1 MKHHN
6 KSQMSKITT
15 IFDITSAPF
24 NKSRSVESKKKQM
37 KLNIHTIIIAAIAFL
52 GMSGIAKA
60 QQKELLSFDE
70 YLSMVGKKNLTY
82 AAQKY
87 NVSMA
92 EASIQTANMFP
103 DPQLDMEGSNNG
115 VSKNMGYTYGGSL
128 GWTLELGGKRRARV
142 DLAKNQSELSRI
154 LLLDFFRNLRADA
167 SLGYV
172 EALKSK
178 ALLDVQQDSYK
189 NMLQLSKSDSIRYRL
204 GTISLV
210 TSKQS
215 KLEAAS
221 LLNSVYQAESAEQQ
235 AITALY
241 VFLSDNKLTGRD
253 VDGDFN
259 AFNRDFGIEDLL
271 TQALNERADLLAA
284 KQNTQ
289 VAKSQINLERA
300 NRKIDLGLTA
310 GVSHNTTATNE
321 IAPSPAVNA
330 IKLGVSIPL
339 KFSNNRNAGLKIAE
353 MAHSQSQLEYQQV
366 EQSIRAEVM
375 QAYQQ
380 YMATQKQVKQ
390 FHNGMLT
397 EAKNILDGIIYSYK
411 RGESSILEV
420 LNAQRTYN
428 DVRKDYYQALAD
440 NATALIELERKTG
453 IWDIS
458 F

>member
-1 MKHHN
+1 MKCLN
-6 KSQMSKITT
+6 KNLTNLVMIGFSILSDLYNQPRSGVLKKRHMKFNIRFT
-15 IFDITSAPF
+15 IVTATLLS
-24 NKSRSVESKKKQM
+24 M
-37 KLNIHTIIIAAIAFL
+37 T
-52 GMSGIAKA
+52 GIVKA

-115 VSKNMGYTYGGSL
+115 VYKNMGYTYGSSL

-221 LLNSVYQAESAEQQ
+221 LLNSVYQAESTEQQ
-235 AITALY
+235 AITALS

-330 IKLGVSIPL
+330 VKLGVSIPL

-380 YMATQKQVKQ
+380 YIATQKQVKQ

>member
-1 MKHHN
+1 MKFN
-6 KSQMSKITT
+6 IRFT
-15 IFDITSAPF
+15 IVTATLLS
-24 NKSRSVESKKKQM
+24 M
-37 KLNIHTIIIAAIAFL
+37 T
-52 GMSGIAKA
+52 GIVKA

-210 TSKQS
+210 TSKQG

-235 AITALY
+235 AITALS

-330 IKLGVSIPL
+330 VKLGVSIPL

>member
-1 MKHHN
+1 MKFN
-6 KSQMSKITT
+6 IRFT
-15 IFDITSAPF
+15 IVTATLLS
-24 NKSRSVESKKKQM
+24 M
-37 KLNIHTIIIAAIAFL
+37 T
-52 GMSGIAKA
+52 GIVKA

-115 VSKNMGYTYGGSL
+115 VYKNMGYTYGSSL

-221 LLNSVYQAESAEQQ
+221 LLNSVYQAESTEQQ
-235 AITALY
+235 AITALS

-330 IKLGVSIPL
+330 VKLGVSIPL

-380 YMATQKQVKQ
+380 YIATQKQVKQ

>member
-1 MKHHN
+1 MKCLN
-6 KSQMSKITT
+6 KNLTNLVMIGFSILSDLYNQPRSGVLKKRHMKFNIRFT
-15 IFDITSAPF
+15 IVTATLLS
-24 NKSRSVESKKKQM
+24 M
-37 KLNIHTIIIAAIAFL
+37 T
-52 GMSGIAKA
+52 GIVKA

-221 LLNSVYQAESAEQQ
+221 LLNSVYQAKSAEQQ
-235 AITALY
+235 AITALS

-330 IKLGVSIPL
+330 VKLGVSIPL

>member
-1 MKHHN
+1 MKRLHKN
-6 KSQMSKITT
+6 PASAVMT
-15 IFDITSAPF
+15 IADILSGYYKQPK
-24 NKSRSVESKKKQM
+24 NGVLKKKQM
-37 KLNIHTIIIAAIAFL
+37 KFSIRFIIVSVTLFSIT
-52 GMSGIAKA
+52 GIAKA
-60 QQKELLSFDE
+60 QEKERLSFE
-70 YLSMVGKKNLTY
+70 EFLNLVGKKNLSY

-87 NVSMA
+87 NVGMA
-92 EASIQTANMFP
+92 EAAIQTASIFP

-128 GWTLELGGKRRARV
+128 GWTLELGGKRKARM
-142 DLAKNQSELSRI
+142 DLARNQSELSKI
-154 LLLDFFRNLRADA
+154 QLLDFFRNLRADA
-167 SLGYV
+167 GLGYI

-178 ALLDVQQDSYK
+178 ALLDVQQDSYQ
-189 NMLQLSKSDSIRYRL
+189 NMLKLAKSDSIRYRL

-215 KLEAAS
+215 KLEATS
-221 LLNSVYQAESAEQQ
+221 LLNEVYQAESAAQQ
-235 AITALY
+235 AITGLS
-241 VFLSDNKLTGRD
+241 VFLSDNNLNNRD

-259 AFNRDFGIEDLL
+259 AFNRDFSIDDL
-271 TQALNERADLLAA
+271 TMQALNTRADLLAA

-310 GVSHNTTATNE
+310 GVSHNTEATNE

-330 IKLGVSIPL
+330 VKFGVSIPL
-339 KFSNNRNAGLKIAE
+339 KFSNKRNADLKIAE
-353 MAHSQSQLEYQQV
+353 MAHSQSETEYKQI
-366 EQSIRAEVM
+366 EQGIRAEVM

-380 YMATQKQVKQ
+380 YIATQKQVKQ
-390 FHNGMLT
+390 YHNGMLT
-397 EAKNILDGIIYSYK
+397 EAKSILDGIIYSYK

-428 DVRKDYYQALAD
+428 DVRKNYYQTLAD
-440 NATALIELERKTG
+440 NAAALIELERKTG

>member
-1 MKHHN
+1 MKCLN
-6 KSQMSKITT
+6 KNLTNLVMIGFNILSDLYNQPRSGVLKKRHMKFNIRFT
-15 IFDITSAPF
+15 IVTATLLS
-24 NKSRSVESKKKQM
+24 M
-37 KLNIHTIIIAAIAFL
+37 T
-52 GMSGIAKA
+52 GIVKA

>member
-1 MKHHN
+1 MKCLN
-6 KSQMSKITT
+6 KNLTNLVMIGFSILSDLYNQPRSGVLKKRHMKFNIRFT
-15 IFDITSAPF
+15 IVTATLLS
-24 NKSRSVESKKKQM
+24 M
-37 KLNIHTIIIAAIAFL
+37 T
-52 GMSGIAKA
+52 GIVKA

-115 VSKNMGYTYGGSL
+115 VYKNMGYTYGSSL

-178 ALLDVQQDSYK
+178 TLLDVQQDSYK

-235 AITALY
+235 AITALS

-289 VAKSQINLERA
+289 VAKSRINLERA

-330 IKLGVSIPL
+330 VKLGVSIPL

-380 YMATQKQVKQ
+380 YIATQKQVKQ

-440 NATALIELERKTG
+440 NATALIDLERKTG

>member
-1 MKHHN
+1 MKFN
-6 KSQMSKITT
+6 IRFT
-15 IFDITSAPF
+15 IVKATLLS
-24 NKSRSVESKKKQM
+24 M
-37 KLNIHTIIIAAIAFL
+37 T
-52 GMSGIAKA
+52 GIVKA

-115 VSKNMGYTYGGSL
+115 VYKNMGYTYGSSL

-221 LLNSVYQAESAEQQ
+221 LLNSVYQAESTEQQ
-235 AITALY
+235 AITALS

-330 IKLGVSIPL
+330 VKLGVSIPL

-380 YMATQKQVKQ
+380 YIATQKQVKQ

>member
-1 MKHHN
+1 MKFN
-6 KSQMSKITT
+6 IRFT
-15 IFDITSAPF
+15 IVTATLLS
-24 NKSRSVESKKKQM
+24 M
-37 KLNIHTIIIAAIAFL
+37 T
-52 GMSGIAKA
+52 GIVKA

-115 VSKNMGYTYGGSL
+115 VYKNMGYTYGSSL

-235 AITALY
+235 AITALS

-330 IKLGVSIPL
+330 VKLGVSIPL

-380 YMATQKQVKQ
+380 YIATQKQVKQ

-440 NATALIELERKTG
+440 NATALIDLERKTG

>member
-1 MKHHN
+1 MKFN
-6 KSQMSKITT
+6 IRFT
-15 IFDITSAPF
+15 IVTATLLS
-24 NKSRSVESKKKQM
+24 M
-37 KLNIHTIIIAAIAFL
+37 T
-52 GMSGIAKA
+52 GIVKA

-82 AAQKY
+82 AAQKF

-235 AITALY
+235 AITTLY

-253 VDGDFN
+253 VGGDFN

>member
-1 MKHHN
+1 MKCLN
-6 KSQMSKITT
+6 KNLTNLVMIGFSILSDLYNQPRSGVLKKRHMKFNIRFT
-15 IFDITSAPF
+15 IVTATLLS
-24 NKSRSVESKKKQM
+24 M
-37 KLNIHTIIIAAIAFL
+37 T
-52 GMSGIAKA
+52 GIVKA

-115 VSKNMGYTYGGSL
+115 VYKNMGYTYGSSL

-330 IKLGVSIPL
+330 VKLGVSIPL

-353 MAHSQSQLEYQQV
+353 MAYSQSQLEYQQV

-380 YMATQKQVKQ
+380 YIATQKQVKQ

>member
-1 MKHHN
+1 MKCLN
-6 KSQMSKITT
+6 KNLTNLVMIGFSILSDLYNQPRSGVLKKRHMKFNIRFT
-15 IFDITSAPF
+15 IVTATLLS
-24 NKSRSVESKKKQM
+24 M
-37 KLNIHTIIIAAIAFL
+37 T
-52 GMSGIAKA
+52 GIVKA

-82 AAQKY
+82 ATQKY

>member
-1 MKHHN
+1 MKCLN
-6 KSQMSKITT
+6 KNLTNLVMIGFSILSDLYNQPRSGVLKKRHMKFNIRFT
-15 IFDITSAPF
+15 IVTATLLS
-24 NKSRSVESKKKQM
+24 M
-37 KLNIHTIIIAAIAFL
+37 T
-52 GMSGIAKA
+52 GIVKA

-82 AAQKY
+82 AAQKF

-235 AITALY
+235 AITALS

>member
-1 MKHHN
+1 MKFN
-6 KSQMSKITT
+6 IRFT
-15 IFDITSAPF
+15 IVTATLLS
-24 NKSRSVESKKKQM
+24 M
-37 KLNIHTIIIAAIAFL
+37 T
-52 GMSGIAKA
+52 GIVKA

-115 VSKNMGYTYGGSL
+115 VYKNMGYTYGSSL

-330 IKLGVSIPL
+330 VKLGVSIPL

-380 YMATQKQVKQ
+380 YIATQKQVKQ

>member
-1 MKHHN
+1 MKCLN
-6 KSQMSKITT
+6 KNLTNLVMIGFSILSDLYNQPRSGVLKKRHMKFNIRFT
-15 IFDITSAPF
+15 IVTATLLS
-24 NKSRSVESKKKQM
+24 M
-37 KLNIHTIIIAAIAFL
+37 T
-52 GMSGIAKA
+52 GIVKA

-235 AITALY
+235 AITALS

-330 IKLGVSIPL
+330 VKLGVSIPL

-353 MAHSQSQLEYQQV
+353 MAHSQSQLEYLQV
-366 EQSIRAEVM
+366 EQSIWAEVM

-380 YMATQKQVKQ
+380 YMATQKQVRQ

>member
-1 MKHHN
+1 MKCLN
-6 KSQMSKITT
+6 KNLTNLVMIGFSILSDLYNQPRSGVLKKRHMKFNIRFT
-15 IFDITSAPF
+15 IVTATLLS
-24 NKSRSVESKKKQM
+24 M
-37 KLNIHTIIIAAIAFL
+37 T
-52 GMSGIAKA
+52 GIVKA

-235 AITALY
+235 AITALS

-321 IAPSPAVNA
+321 IAPSPAVNT

>member
-1 MKHHN
+1 MKFN
-6 KSQMSKITT
+6 IRFT
-15 IFDITSAPF
+15 IVTATLLS
-24 NKSRSVESKKKQM
+24 M
-37 KLNIHTIIIAAIAFL
+37 T
-52 GMSGIAKA
+52 GIVKA

-235 AITALY
+235 AITALS

-330 IKLGVSIPL
+330 VKLGVSIPL

-353 MAHSQSQLEYQQV
+353 MAHSQSQLEYLQV
-366 EQSIRAEVM
+366 EQSIWAEVM

-380 YMATQKQVKQ
+380 YMATQKQVRQ

>member
-1 MKHHN
+1 MKCLN
-6 KSQMSKITT
+6 KNLTNLVMIGFSILSDLYNQPRSGVLKKRHMKFNIRFT
-15 IFDITSAPF
+15 IVTATLLS
-24 NKSRSVESKKKQM
+24 M
-37 KLNIHTIIIAAIAFL
+37 T
-52 GMSGIAKA
+52 GIVKA

-115 VSKNMGYTYGGSL
+115 VYKNMGYTYGSSL

-330 IKLGVSIPL
+330 VKLGVSIPL

-380 YMATQKQVKQ
+380 YIATQKQVKQ

>member
-1 MKHHN
+1 MKFN
-6 KSQMSKITT
+6 IRFT
-15 IFDITSAPF
+15 IVTATLLS
-24 NKSRSVESKKKQM
+24 M
-37 KLNIHTIIIAAIAFL
+37 T
-52 GMSGIAKA
+52 GIVKA

-235 AITALY
+235 AITALS

-330 IKLGVSIPL
+330 VKLGVSIPL

-353 MAHSQSQLEYQQV
+353 MAHSQSQLEHQQV

>member
-1 MKHHN
+1 MKCLN
-6 KSQMSKITT
+6 KNLTNLVMIGFSILSDLYNQPRSGVLKKRHMKFNIRFT
-15 IFDITSAPF
+15 IVTATLLS
-24 NKSRSVESKKKQM
+24 M
-37 KLNIHTIIIAAIAFL
+37 T
-52 GMSGIAKA
+52 GIVKA

-115 VSKNMGYTYGGSL
+115 VSKNMGYTYGSSL

-221 LLNSVYQAESAEQQ
+221 LLNSVYQAESTEQQ
-235 AITALY
+235 AITALS

-330 IKLGVSIPL
+330 VKLGVSIPL

-380 YMATQKQVKQ
+380 YIATQKQVKQ

>member
-1 MKHHN
+1 MKCLN
-6 KSQMSKITT
+6 KNLTT
-15 IFDITSAPF
+15 LVMIGFSILSDLY
-24 NKSRSVESKKKQM
+24 NQSRSGVLKKRHM
-37 KLNIHTIIIAAIAFL
+37 KFNIRFTIVTATL
-52 GMSGIAKA
+52 LSMTGIVKA

-128 GWTLELGGKRRARV
+128 GWTLELGGKRKARV

-154 LLLDFFRNLRADA
+154 LLLDFFRNLLADA

-221 LLNSVYQAESAEQQ
+221 LLNSVYQAESTEQQ
-235 AITALY
+235 AITALS
-241 VFLSDNKLTGRD
+241 VFLSDSKLTGRD

>member
-1 MKHHN
+1 MKCLN
-6 KSQMSKITT
+6 KNLTNLVMIGFSILSDLYNQ
-15 IFDITSAPF
+15 P
-24 NKSRSVESKKKQM
+24 RSGVLKMRQM
-37 KLNIHTIIIAAIAFL
+37 KFNIRFTIVTATLLSMA
-52 GMSGIAKA
+52 GIVKA
-60 QQKELLSFDE
+60 QEKELLSFNE
-70 YLSMVGKKNLTY
+70 YLNLVGKKNLNY

-103 DPQLDMEGSNNG
+103 DPQFDMEGSNNG
-115 VSKNMGYTYGGSL
+115 ISKNMGYTFGGSF
-128 GWTLELGGKRRARV
+128 GWTVELGGKRKARV
-142 DLAKNQSELSRI
+142 DLARNQSELSKI
-154 LLLDFFRNLRADA
+154 LLSDFFRNLRADA
-167 SLGYV
+167 SLGYI
-172 EALKSK
+172 EALRTK

-189 NMLQLSKSDSIRYRL
+189 NMLKLSKSDSIRYRL

-210 TSKQS
+210 SSKQS

-221 LLNSVYQAESAEQQ
+221 LLNDVYQAESAEQQ
-235 AITALY
+235 AITGLS
-241 VFLSDNKLTGRD
+241 VFLSDNNLTGRD

-259 AFNRDFGIEDLL
+259 AFNRDFGVEDLI
-271 TQALNERADLLAA
+271 TQALNDRADLLAA
-284 KQNTQ
+284 RQNTQ

-300 NRKIDLGLTA
+300 NRKIDLGLSA

-330 IKLGVSIPL
+330 VKLGVSIPL

-397 EAKNILDGIIYSYK
+397 EAKSILEGIIYSYK

-440 NATALIELERKTG
+440 NAAALIELERKTG

>member
-1 MKHHN
+1 MKCLN
-6 KSQMSKITT
+6 KNLTNLVMIGFSILSDLYNQPRSGVLKKRHMKFNIRFT
-15 IFDITSAPF
+15 IVTATLLS
-24 NKSRSVESKKKQM
+24 M
-37 KLNIHTIIIAAIAFL
+37 T
-52 GMSGIAKA
+52 GIVKA

-210 TSKQS
+210 TSKQG

-235 AITALY
+235 AITALS

-330 IKLGVSIPL
+330 VKLGVSIPL

>member
-1 MKHHN
+1 MKFN
-6 KSQMSKITT
+6 IRFT
-15 IFDITSAPF
+15 IVTATLLS
-24 NKSRSVESKKKQM
+24 M
-37 KLNIHTIIIAAIAFL
+37 T
-52 GMSGIAKA
+52 GIVKA

-235 AITALY
+235 AITALS
-241 VFLSDNKLTGRD
+241 VFLSDNKLTGRG

>member
-1 MKHHN
+1 MKCLN
-6 KSQMSKITT
+6 KNLTNLVMIGFSILSDLYNQPRSGVLKKRHMKFNIRFT
-15 IFDITSAPF
+15 IVTATLLS
-24 NKSRSVESKKKQM
+24 M
-37 KLNIHTIIIAAIAFL
+37 T
-52 GMSGIAKA
+52 GIVKA

-128 GWTLELGGKRRARV
+128 GWTLEFGGKRRARV

-204 GTISLV
+204 GNISLV

>member
-1 MKHHN
+1 MKCLN
-6 KSQMSKITT
+6 KNLTNLVMIGFSILSDLYNQPRSGVLKKRHMKFNIRFT
-15 IFDITSAPF
+15 IVTATLLS
-24 NKSRSVESKKKQM
+24 M
-37 KLNIHTIIIAAIAFL
+37 T
-52 GMSGIAKA
+52 GIVKA

-172 EALKSK
+172 EALKPK

-189 NMLQLSKSDSIRYRL
+189 NMLQLSQSDSIRYRL

-235 AITALY
+235 AITALS

>member
-1 MKHHN
+1 MKFN
-6 KSQMSKITT
+6 IRFT
-15 IFDITSAPF
+15 IVTATLLS
-24 NKSRSVESKKKQM
+24 M
-37 KLNIHTIIIAAIAFL
+37 T
-52 GMSGIAKA
+52 GIVKA

-128 GWTLELGGKRRARV
+128 GWTLELGGKRKARV

-154 LLLDFFRNLRADA
+154 LLLDFFRNLLADA

-221 LLNSVYQAESAEQQ
+221 LLNSVYQAESTEQQ
-235 AITALY
+235 AITALS
-241 VFLSDNKLTGRD
+241 VFLSDSKLTGRD